1 MPATRFLV
9 QPAPTTKLGEP
20 EFDDEQRR
28 VYADA
33 LDAVAKAGVR
43 VLVGG
48 ALAMNKHTG
57 IWRDTKDLDLFLK
70 PADVED
76 ALAALKR
83 AGFETERVY
92 ASWLSKGIRGD
103 LFVDLIHR
111 NANGLHEVTDEWFEH
126 AARGSMLER
135 EVAFLAPEELFLSK
149 CFVGGRY
156 RYDGADLFHLV
167 YALRGTLDWERLAA
181 EAGEHA
187 GLVLGHLHVY
197 RWAYPAFAG
206 YVPDEALARLE
217 ARAKRD
223 VADPPVAFRGR
234 LYDGPSFNV
243 DVDAWGLP
251 DVQAENVRSLL
262 GRAEWGT
269 GMDGTS
275 AIEQQN
281 ALGYG
286 SGK

>member
-20 EFDDEQRR
+20 EFDAEQQR

-33 LDAVAKAGVR
+33 LDALANANVPN
-43 VLVGG
+43 LVGG

-70 PADVED
+70 PDDVDD
-76 ALAALKR
+76 ALAALAR
-83 AGFETERVY
+83 AGFDTERVY

-126 AARGSMLER
+126 APRGRILDR

-149 CFVGGRY
+149 SFVGGRY
-156 RYDGADLFHLV
+156 RYDGADLLHLV
-167 YALRGTLDWERLAA
+167 YALRGALDWERLAD

-187 GLVLGHLHVY
+187 GLLLGHLHVY
-197 RWAYPAFAG
+197 RWAYPAFAA

-217 ARAKRD
+217 ARARRD
-223 VADPPVAFRGR
+223 VARPPVTFRGR
-234 LYDGPSFNV
+234 LYDGPSFDV
-243 DVDAWGLP
+243 DVHAWGLP

-275 AIEQQN
+275 SHEPQN

-286 SGK
+286 SGN